1 MAAYRSKIFNV
12 SSKMEPMFKGP
23 SLQERLSEQAE
34 QQQNADLSPSNYEFS
49 AGKKKR
55 SMLVEMRE

>member
-1 MAAYRSKIFNV
+1 
-12 SSKMEPMFKGP
+12 MFKGP